1 MNNCY
6 TEKQP
11 KRGRPRNDN
20 KLHGI
25 RCNEEEFLAIKDFLK
40 KYRAKKLSEADRI
53 KKLEAAG
60 QKTLKF

>member
-40 KYRAKKLSEADRI
+40 KYRTKKLSETERI

>member
-1 MNNCY
+1 MF
-6 TEKQP
+6 KQEP
-11 KRGRPRNDN
+11 QKRGRPRNDN